1 MIEAFVANTTNGQR
15 VVIALEELGLD
26 HQLRYVDLWS
36 GAHKKPD
43 FLALNAAGQIPV
55 IIDNDDS
62 SGRLV
67 LTQTP
72 AILVYLAAKTGS
84 LPLLASAAGAK
95 HLEWLMFQ
103 TTDVSGPMA
112 QRAYLARHDATRHAA
127 AMAKLK
133 ERALSFYRLLDH
145 RLGESRFLAGDSY
158 SIADIMAYPAA
169 RGFEHDEFPALRHVS
184 RWLTEVGSRE
194 PVVRGLSRLAQLHA
208 ARAEPRPATDPTNS
222 KQDDN
227 IRGGLNEQH

>member
-15 VVIALEELGLD
+15 VVIALEEFSLD

-55 IIDNDDS
+55 IVDDDDPL
-62 SGRLV
+62 GRLV

-84 LPLLASAAGAK
+84 LPASASAAGAK

-103 TTDVSGPMA
+103 TTDISGPMA
-112 QRAYLARHDATRHAA
+112 QRAYLARRDATQHAA
-127 AMAKLK
+127 AMAELK
-133 ERALSFYRLLDH
+133 ERALSFYRLLDR

-169 RGFEHDEFPALRHVS
+169 LEFEHVEFPALRHIG
-184 RWLTEVGSRE
+184 RWLTEIGSRE
-194 PVVRGLSRLAQLHA
+194 PVVRGISRLAELHA
-208 ARAEPRPATDPTNS
+208 ARAQARAATDSTN
-222 KQDDN
+222 KK
-227 IRGGLNEQH
+227 